1 MTWRISLF
9 YPANIRLVNII
20 RAQAPESKKPV
31 IIFFCF
37 ILEILH
43 LLLIWSVY
51 DGIQRIRSP
60 RGPELD
66 GRKFSQQEQDAHA

>member
-1 MTWRISLF
+1 MENKPLLSSEH
-9 YPANIRLVNII
+9 
-20 RAQAPESKKPV
+20 QASEHHKSSGSRVKKPV